1 MQPPLPEMVSGSQGM
16 QLPLKSPQ
24 VYPSQ
29 QPVEHASPAPLQVG
43 VGVGVGAAQWKVVV
57 SQLPEQQ
64 APLVK
69 QRRGE
74 LFGVQGNGVGVGDAD
89 ATQEIPLHSYPGQH
103 GVTKHAARSP
113 PQDGLGL
120 GDGVANGF
128 GKHSQ

>member
-43 VGVGVGAAQWKVVV
+43 VGVGVGAAQRKVAG
-57 SQLPEQQ
+57 SQFPEQH
-64 APLVK
+64 PLLAK
-69 QRRGE
+69 QVSPN
-74 LFGVQGNGVGVGDAD
+74 LVHGNGVGDAD
-89 ATQEIPLHSYPGQH
+89 ATQEIPLHSYPAQH
-103 GVTKHAARSP
+103 GVTKHASRSL

-120 GDGVANGF
+120 GDGVAKGLETH
-128 GKHSQ
+128 G